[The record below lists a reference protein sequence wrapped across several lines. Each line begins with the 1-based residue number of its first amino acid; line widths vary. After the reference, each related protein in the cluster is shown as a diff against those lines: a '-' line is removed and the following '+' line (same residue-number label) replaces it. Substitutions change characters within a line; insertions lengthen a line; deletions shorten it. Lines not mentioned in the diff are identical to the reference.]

1 MGRNLTYAQRIIIE
15 RKNQE
20 KVLRACP
27 GIPDAPGIYIFT
39 RSEGAFKYAYVGQ
52 ARRLL
57 VRVAQHFSGY
67 QHIDLSI
74 KKHGLYSEDNPAGY
88 RITFMR
94 FPIEQLDEQEQFYIQ
109 SYANAGYQLRNATAG
124 GQGEGKHSL
133 GNQRAPRGYRDGLN
147 QGYKNA
153 QKEVAHLFDKHLVFA
168 QKSPKPNKIQAKAV
182 EKFRNFLAVEESE
195 SNVEEV

>member
-1 MGRNLTYAQRIIIE
+1 MGRNLTYAQRMIIE
-15 RKNQE
+15 RKNRE
-20 KVLRACP
+20 RVAKACP
-27 GIPDAPGIYIFT
+27 GIPDAPGIYFFT
-39 RSEGAFKYAYVGQ
+39 RSEGGFKYAYVGQ

-74 KKHGLYSEDNPAGY
+74 KKHGLYSEDNPTGY

-94 FPIEQLDEQEQFYIQ
+94 FPIEELDEQEQFYIQ
-109 SYANAGYQLRNATAG
+109 SYAAAGFQLRNKTSG
-124 GQGEGKHSL
+124 SQGEGK
-133 GNQRAPRGYRDGLN
+133 RGLDDQKSPKGYYDGLK

-153 QKEVAHLFDKHLVFA
+153 RKEVAHLFDKHLVFA

-182 EKFRNFLAVEESE
+182 EKFRSFITLENDTLEQ
-195 SNVEEV
+195 